1 MLVAQ
6 GDIEVRD
13 GSKGFVTQ
21 TLPYYC
27 LAEEPLWV
35 ALVMMN
41 RENDSVNAD
50 RFHLRCL

>member
-1 MLVAQ
+1 MIGVPS
-6 GDIEVRD
+6 DIEFPD

-21 TLPYYC
+21 TLPYYG

-41 RENDSVNAD
+41 QESDGVNAD
-50 RFHLRCL
+50 RFHQCF

>member
-6 GDIEVRD
+6 GDIEFQD
-13 GSKGFVTQ
+13 GSEGFVSQ
-21 TLPYYC
+21 TLPYYG

-41 RENDSVNAD
+41 RENDGVNAN
-50 RFHLRCL
+50 RFRLRCL